1 MKFERIVDD
10 WKRQFPIL
18 SQYTPSTL
26 FVKADVILIGLRL
39 DKVWDDQYRVF
50 LEILPLWKENKRE
63 TGFELLRIEMLNK
76 KGLQFFRL
84 KPKTRCM
91 NFEKSVKFVA

>member
-50 LEILPLWKENKRE
+50 LE
-63 TGFELLRIEMLNK
+63 T
-76 KGLQFFRL
+76 
-84 KPKTRCM
+84 
-91 NFEKSVKFVA
+91 V